1 MNDPD
6 RIKRGPMVFAQSHRA
21 QVILALS
28 ALGTYGLMFFPTY
41 HWMGRAATTLA
52 LLPVATFGWLLGM
65 RGGLL
70 AALFCLLSNIILLN
84 LVGQPGWDVMI
95 HTGGGSLGAIALVL
109 IGGIVGRMSDLGRR
123 AERELAA
130 RKRAE
135 EERVRLLEQQQRHV
149 ERLAVLYETARA
161 TTDVQDLRRL
171 LDRALERIL
180 THLPADAASVYLRD
194 QDGDTLVLA
203 AQRGFSSRNVSHF
216 IAHRVGDSTLTGQA
230 TARGKVIF
238 IEDTAA
244 FPYSPEAR
252 QIVQQD
258 GIVSHAAVPLC
269 SEAST
274 IGVLNVAWRTHHC
287 LDTEALSLLEGLA
300 DILTGGVLN
309 ARLLQETRRHAEEL
323 EALTRLSREIAI
335 VPELHPAL
343 TLIARHAAELSGSDA
358 GGVFAFGPDERLHIV
373 AAHGV
378 GNEFVAALN
387 AQGVPPG
394 HGAIGRAAAERRPI
408 QISDVLTESA
418 YPFGQL
424 ADMEHIRSILVVPM
438 LHGEPALPAPM
449 PPRPGPDGTGQAQVC
464 ETKGEVIG
472 GIVLWHRRPRHFT
485 PQEVAFVHA
494 LAQQCVNAVENARL
508 FESERAAREQAE
520 TLRQVAQ
527 VMSGSLELENVL
539 HRILGQLKRVL
550 TYDTASVLL
559 LGEADQPALVA
570 GIGYADEQST
580 SRAAG
585 ELLRDSP
592 ILRQMAK
599 DLQLVNIAEVRDH
612 PGWTWVP
619 GAEHVRSFLAVPIV
633 AHHRMIGALM
643 VDSIHPGL
651 FKETDTHTAQT
662 LAQHMAIAIE
672 NARRY
677 EETRQ
682 QAAELAVLASA
693 SRSIQSGGDLPEVL
707 DAVLR
712 QACDLVSV
720 PTGSILLL
728 DESGD
733 RLRVAA
739 QRGLDAQAVAEWNRT
754 GIPRTFGTFARVL
767 GTGEMLEIPDA
778 RHDPRAAAGYGPIP
792 EALTNAP
799 LLAKGRVIGI
809 LVIEGVSRDD
819 STRRVLRTLAEMAGV
834 AIERAQL
841 FDETRRHAEE
851 LESLAEVASAMRT
864 ARTVEEMLPLFVRKA
879 AETTGGA
886 AGSIFLVEPETGDL
900 VSRGWLAASDGW
912 RFRSDASLSLRHR
925 PGESI
930 TGRVAATGEIY
941 ITQDLQHD
949 PLAVFLPGEVERL
962 RAIHSGISLP
972 LRTQARIVGVL
983 HIWRHVDRA
992 FDETEVRL
1000 LTSIAEMAGNAIH
1013 RAALY
1018 EQTERDAVEL
1028 ALAYDTTIEGWSK
1041 ALDLRD
1047 KETEGHTLRVTE
1059 LTERLAHTMGM
1070 SKAELVHIH
1079 RGALLHDIGKM
1090 GVPDSILLKAGQL
1103 TDEEWVIMRQ
1113 HPQFAYDMLSPI
1125 TYLRSALD
1133 IPFCHHE
1140 KWDGTGYPRG
1150 LKGEEI
1156 PLAARLFAVVD
1167 VYDALCSDRPY
1178 RAAWPEEKVREYI
1191 REQAGRHFDPKVLD
1205 AFLDLLDTQ

>member
-6 RIKRGPMVFAQSHRA
+6 RMKRSPTVSAQSRWA

-52 LLPVATFGWLLGM
+52 VLPVAMFGWLLGM

-70 AALFCLLSNIILLN
+70 AALFCLLSNMILLN
-84 LVGQPGWDVMI
+84 LVGQPGWEVMI

-135 EERVRLLEQQQRHV
+135 EERARLLEQQQCHV

-171 LDRALERIL
+171 LGRALERIL

-194 QDGDTLVLA
+194 QDGDALVLA
-203 AQRGFSSRNVSHF
+203 AQSGFSSQNVSHF
-216 IAHRVGDSTLTGQA
+216 IAHRVGDSTVTGQA
-230 TARGKVIF
+230 AARGKVIF

-244 FPYSPEAR
+244 FPYTPEVR

-287 LDTEALSLLEGLA
+287 LDAEALSLLEGLA

-309 ARLLQETRRHAEEL
+309 ARLLQETRRRAEEL

-387 AQGVPPG
+387 ALGVPPG

-408 QISDVLTESA
+408 QIPDVLTESA
-418 YPFGQL
+418 YPFSQL
-424 ADMEHIRSILVVPM
+424 ADMEHIRSILAVPM
-438 LHGEPALPAPM
+438 LRGEHA
-449 PPRPGPDGTGQAQVC
+449 
-464 ETKGEVIG
+464 EGEVIG
-472 GIVLWHRRPRHFT
+472 GIVLWHRQTRHFT
-485 PQEVAFVHA
+485 PHEEAFVQA

-559 LGEADQPALVA
+559 LGEADQHALVA

-592 ILRQMAK
+592 ILRQMAN
-599 DLQLVNIAEVRDH
+599 DLRLVNIAEVRDH

-643 VDSIHPGL
+643 VDSTHPGL
-651 FKETDTHTAQT
+651 FKESDAHTAQT

-682 QAAELAVLASA
+682 QAAELAVLAGA

-712 QACDLVSV
+712 QACDLVNV

-728 DESGD
+728 DENGD

-754 GIPRTFGTFARVL
+754 GIPRTFGTFALVL

-792 EALTNAP
+792 EALTNVP

-834 AIERAQL
+834 AIERARL

-864 ARTVEEMLPLFVRKA
+864 ARTVEEMLPLLVRKA
-879 AETTGGA
+879 AEVIGGA
-886 AGSIFLVEPETGDL
+886 AGSIFLVEPGTGDL

-912 RFRSDASLSLRHR
+912 RFTSDASLTLRHR
-925 PGESI
+925 PGEGV
-930 TGRVAATGEIY
+930 TGHVAATGEIY
-941 ITQDLQHD
+941 ITRDLQHD
-949 PLAVFLPGEVERL
+949 PLAVFLPGEEERL
-962 RAIHSGISLP
+962 RAIQSGISLP
-972 LRTQARIVGVL
+972 LHTQARIIGVL
-983 HIWRHVDRA
+983 HIWRHEDRA

-1059 LTERLAHTMGM
+1059 LTERLACNMGM

-1113 HPQFAYDMLSPI
+1113 HPQFACDMLSPI
-1125 TYLRSALD
+1125 AYLRSALD

-1167 VYDALCSDRPY
+1167 VYDALRSDRPY

-1205 AFLDLLDTQ
+1205 AFLRLLDEKKA